1 MDSKAIVR
9 SLRKSYVDTQK
20 ANPQTVADGQ
30 WMTKYLRNKFVFFG
44 LKKPLRVSAD
54 KPVLERHKAQLQ
66 DRTVLLQLLPLL
78 WEQDERE
85 FQHFGGEVARKYR
98 QELLG
103 ETEMEFNEAIDCAYH
118 LITTRSWWD
127 TIDMLAINSECT
139 FLEGSGCH
147 CRSITWNFSGAGLF
161 KEKVNLLVFGCVNIL
176 NM

>member
-1 MDSKAIVR
+1 MSSKAIVR
-9 SLRKSYVDTQK
+9 SIRKRYVDTQK
-20 ANPQTVADGQ
+20 SNSQTVADRQ

-54 KPVLERHKAQLQ
+54 KLVLDEYKAQLQ

-85 FQHFGGEVARKYR
+85 FQQFGVEVARKYR

-103 ETEMEFNEAIDCAYH
+103 ETEMEFNEAIDCAHH

-127 TIDMLAINSECT
+127 TIDMLAINGKC
-139 FLEGSGCH
+139 
-147 CRSITWNFSGAGLF
+147 A
-161 KEKVNLLVFGCVNIL
+161 
-176 NM
+176 